1 MGQILRR
8 RTESR
13 PDPSRRGGLVVG
25 GRALRVDSPRL
36 PAAGGVDAALGRI
49 ARGEVMPS
57 IPVLWILFFAVVV
70 GDPVMF
76 DIAIFLAVNT
86 DHK

>member
-1 MGQILRR
+1 V
-8 RTESR
+8 
-13 PDPSRRGGLVVG
+13 DP
-25 GRALRVDSPRL
+25 PRL

-70 GDPVMF
+70 GDPVMVGIGLF
-76 DIAIFLAVNT
+76 VANNT
-86 DHK
+86 NRN